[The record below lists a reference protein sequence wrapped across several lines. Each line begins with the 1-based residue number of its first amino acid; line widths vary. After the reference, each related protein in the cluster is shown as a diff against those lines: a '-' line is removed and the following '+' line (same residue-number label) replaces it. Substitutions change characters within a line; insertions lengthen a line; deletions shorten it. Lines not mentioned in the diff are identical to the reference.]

1 MTKSRTLTSSITL
14 LQEAVM
20 WLRSGACFLMH
31 YIDYRCA
38 ENAVSLASA
47 SHSVCFSVCVLQLW
61 HPVECISFSLSLTAS
76 PSVAQRAVFMR
87 VPPDVDS
94 TVEQMTDLARS
105 WGDKSTV
112 QHSAGFHLAF
122 SLPALFTYVCLCL
135 TFSFLLAPYQCSDFF
150 FLLDSAWHIRMDWL
164 QTESQTHSLSLP
176 FVFEYWSWFPYK
188 A

>member
-1 MTKSRTLTSSITL
+1 
-14 LQEAVM
+14 M
-20 WLRSGACFLMH
+20 WLQWGTCSLMH

-38 ENAVSLASA
+38 ENAVSLAS
-47 SHSVCFSVCVLQLW
+47 HSVCFSICVLQLW

-87 VPPDVDS
+87 VSPDVDS

-135 TFSFLLAPYQCSDFF
+135 AFSFLLAPYQCSDFLFFLSRFSLAHSRGSSTNRVTNTLSPF
-150 FLLDSAWHIRMDWL
+150 FLLCLNTNRDFLTRQNTL
-164 QTESQTHSLSLP
+164 
-176 FVFEYWSWFPYK
+176 
-188 A
+188 